1 MRPRKNIY
9 ISFFYLRY
17 LINLKF
23 CVLLK
28 QTHTHAHT
36 QTNIR
41 TKHTQTSIH
50 TENAQAGPSFNQIH
64 TNMVSLSLTAIR
76 TKALR

>member
-9 ISFFYLRY
+9 ISFFYLRD

-36 QTNIR
+36 QTN
-41 TKHTQTSIH
+41 IH